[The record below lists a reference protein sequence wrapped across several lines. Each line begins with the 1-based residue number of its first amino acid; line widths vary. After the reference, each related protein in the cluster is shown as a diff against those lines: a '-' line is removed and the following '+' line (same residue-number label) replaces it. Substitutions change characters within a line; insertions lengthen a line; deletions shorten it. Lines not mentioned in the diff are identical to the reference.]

1 MKEVKE
7 RYVRLLGVGVPEDVA
22 VTPSTS
28 YALSL
33 VAASLHLEPEQQI
46 VVLEAQSASNVMQWQ
61 VLGPGAR
68 VLVMCVC
75 VRARVPANAWCQDGC
90 RGGALPQREAL
101 VISHQMWG
109 KIRRVK
115 TTCPRFHELITS
127 GLSHSLLTGNSRAR
141 MRGAVPQKRPQ
152 YIKFSL

>member
-1 MKEVKE
+1 MQAVKE
-7 RYVRLLGVGVPEDVA
+7 RYVKLLGVGVPEDVA

-61 VLGPGAR
+61 VLGPGVR
-68 VLVMCVC
+68 VLVVYVR
-75 VRARVPANAWCQDGC
+75 VRARVPASAWCQDGC
-90 RGGALPQREAL
+90 RGGALPQGRL
-101 VISHQMWG
+101 LSYTSVWG
-109 KIRRVK
+109 ETCRGK
-115 TTCPRFHELITS
+115 TTYPRFHELITS